1 MTLDWPLVALVAVV
15 LVASVA
21 ALRVSLP
28 YVVGLSSE
36 KARAKALDDIN
47 RRLSAVEGVVSQGRR
62 MPGRLG

>member
-1 MTLDWPLVALVAVV
+1 MTLDWPLVALVGVV
-15 LVASVA
+15 LVAGVA

-36 KARAKALDDIN
+36 KARMKALDDIN
-47 RRLSAVEGVVSQGRR
+47 RRLNAVEGIVSQGRR